1 MDAFGFFDSEDENQ
15 AVLVE
20 AARVFGAERTL
31 GSESPDWRVRARQLP
46 YTDTLGWTSSMCSA
60 IPRPPHSNRS
70 PRRPCGSWRSQAV
83 PSNIGLQPTAA
94 DAVLS
99 RGG

>member
-46 YTDTLGWTSSMCSA
+46 YTDTLGWTSSMWFGNPEA
-60 IPRPPHSNRS
+60 APFEPVTS
-70 PRRPCGSWRSQAV
+70 PAMWIVAQPGGAV
-83 PSNIGLQPTAA
+83 
-94 DAVLS
+94 
-99 RGG
+99 